1 MDYSST
7 IRGGR
12 DRERQRERDRVGE
25 RHGRERKR
33 ERERMRE
40 QNLFSMLFFGP
51 FAFQI
56 YYILDHNPH
65 PLSALFQKIKYRDKK
80 SL

>member
-65 PLSALFQKIKYRDKK
+65 PLSALFQKIKYREKK
-80 SL
+80 SW